1 VKPNVLTG
9 IDILIESNFEVLKGA
24 KVGLLVNQAS
34 VDRNLCHTQDYF
46 VNNKKFELKA
56 LFGPQHG
63 IYGQTQ
69 DNMIEWEGFEDE
81 KNSIPVYSL
90 YGELRQPSDKML
102 EGIDTVVIDLQ
113 DVGARYYTFLWT
125 SYLMLLKCT
134 KLGIRVVVLDRPN
147 PINGLS
153 IEGPIL
159 NEDYKSFVGLYSI
172 PIRHGMT
179 MGELLF
185 MMYKENGLS
194 SGLTVVT
201 MKGWRRSMCFEQ
213 TFLPW
218 VLPSPNMPTVDTA
231 YVYPGFCLLEG
242 TAMSEGRGT
251 VRPFEI
257 FGAPY
262 IEPKVLSEDLKG
274 IEGLVFRPAFFEP
287 TFQKYKGVLCGGGQ
301 LHVTDRNA
309 FESVYTVLK
318 VLASVLKHWR
328 NEFAWKQPPYEYEY
342 EKLPIDILCGG
353 TYIREAL
360 ESGISAEEI
369 RKSWISQETAFRKR
383 RQDFLLYE

>member
-1 VKPNVLTG
+1 MKPNVLTG